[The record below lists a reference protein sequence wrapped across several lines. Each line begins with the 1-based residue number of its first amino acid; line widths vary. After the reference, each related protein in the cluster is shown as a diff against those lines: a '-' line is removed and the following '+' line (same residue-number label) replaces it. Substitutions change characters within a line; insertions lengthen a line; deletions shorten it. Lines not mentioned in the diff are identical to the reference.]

1 MTRPD
6 DPTFGA
12 DRARARLLVVDDQ
25 PLNIRMLHQILQ
37 ADYEV
42 FVATSGQA
50 ALAFC
55 EAQLPD
61 LILLDVV
68 MPELDGYEVCRRL
81 KLDPRTREIPV
92 VFVTSQSDSTEEE
105 DGLAAGAVDFIAK
118 SASANVIRA
127 RINTLITLKRQ
138 ADLLR
143 SLAQL
148 DGLTALANR
157 RHFDATLDAEW
168 RRGVRSGSPLALILI
183 DIDYFK
189 NFNDFYGHPAG
200 DACLQQV
207 AKCLRAGFTRPAD
220 LVARYGGEEFVCV
233 LPETPLAGADAK
245 AQALEGA
252 IRALG
257 IAHEKSAVPGGIVT
271 ISLGVAVAVPTMR
284 GNHADLILGADRSL
298 YLAKNA
304 GRAQVKTL
312 QLSCDAAFVDG
323 KAECD
328 ESAPLTRAAT

>member
-1 MTRPD
+1 MTQAA
-6 DPTFGA
+6 DPIFGA
-12 DRARARLLVVDDQ
+12 AHRQARLLIVDDQ
-25 PLNIRMLHQILQ
+25 PLNIRQLHQIFQ
-37 ADYEV
+37 ADYQV
-42 FVATSGQA
+42 FVATSGA
-50 ALAFC
+50 DALAFC
-55 EAQLPD
+55 QTQVPD

-68 MPELDGYEVCRRL
+68 MPGLDGYAVCRRL
-81 KLDPRTREIPV
+81 KLDPRTCEIPV

-105 DGLAAGAVDFIAK
+105 DGLAAGAADFIAK
-118 SASANVIRA
+118 TASANVMRA
-127 RINTLITLKRQ
+127 RINALITLKRQ

-148 DGLTALANR
+148 DGLTGLANR
-157 RHFDATLDAEW
+157 RHFDTKLDAEW
-168 RRGVRSGSPLALILI
+168 RRGIRSGSPLALILI

-189 NFNDFYGHPAG
+189 NFNDCYGHPAG

-207 AKCLRAGFTRPAD
+207 AKCLRAGFTRSSD

-245 AQALEGA
+245 AQSLESA

-257 IAHEKSAVPGGIVT
+257 IPHEKSKVPGGIVT
-271 ISLGVAVAVPTMR
+271 ISLGVAVAIPTLR
-284 GNHADLILGADRSL
+284 GNLADLILGADRSL

-312 QLSCDAAFVDG
+312 QI
-323 KAECD
+323 
-328 ESAPLTRAAT
+328 

>member
-1 MTRPD
+1 MTGAAAPM
-6 DPTFGA
+6 FGA
-12 DRARARLLVVDDQ
+12 EHPRARLLIVDDQ
-25 PLNIRMLHQILQ
+25 PLNIRLLHQVLQ
-37 ADYEV
+37 ADYEI
-42 FVATSGQA
+42 FVATSGKD

-55 EAQLPD
+55 EAQPPD

-68 MPELDGYEVCRRL
+68 MPDLDGYAVCRRL
-81 KLDPRTREIPV
+81 KLDPRTCEIPV

-105 DGLAAGAVDFIAK
+105 DGLAAGAVDFISK
-118 SASANVIRA
+118 SASANVMRA

-148 DGLTALANR
+148 DGLTGLANR
-157 RHFDATLDAEW
+157 RHFDAKLDAEW
-168 RRGVRSGSPLALILI
+168 HRGIRSGSPLALILI

-189 NFNDFYGHPAG
+189 NFNDRYGHPAG

-207 AKCLRAGFTRPAD
+207 AKCLRAGFTRSAD

-233 LPETPLAGADAK
+233 LPETPLAGAAAK
-245 AQALEGA
+245 AQSLERA

-257 IAHEKSAVPGGIVT
+257 IPHDKSEVPGGIVT
-271 ISLGVAVAVPTMR
+271 ISLGVAVAIPTM
-284 GNHADLILGADRSL
+284 GGSLADLILGADRSL

-304 GRAQVKTL
+304 GRAQVKVL
-312 QLSCDAAFVDG
+312 QI
-323 KAECD
+323 
-328 ESAPLTRAAT
+328 